1 MSTDFLNIFKDF
13 LKILYTRFPPPYR
26 RQSRGMCKK
35 YPGFFGKTERAALI
49 LIT

>member
-1 MSTDFLNIFKDF
+1 MSTDFLNIFKEF
-13 LKILYTRFPPPYR
+13 LKIIYARFPLHYR

-35 YPGFFGKTERAALI
+35 YPGFSGGTEKAALF